1 MEGELRGKDVIYY
14 FVESVAFSHAVG
26 VWSLEKIAICEI
38 FLAAVRQSGGVGRLV
53 PGRTKALSTSD
64 NWNVH

>member
-1 MEGELRGKDVIYY
+1 MEGELRGKDVICD

-26 VWSLEKIAICEI
+26 VWNLKKIAICEI
-38 FLAAVRQSGGVGRLV
+38 LAAVRQSGGVGRLV